1 MTTGAP
7 MFGGDLESTRARL
20 RQLAAQA
27 EQRTQQ
33 FAQVRDQIQGITVT
47 EQSTSGAVR
56 VTVQSSGV
64 LTDLTLTDAISR
76 MRPDQVAA
84 DVMRCIRKAQSR
96 IADRVTTVVG
106 ENVPSDDPAAQRIV
120 EGFREQFPPPE
131 PEPDTATE
139 DMRFGPG
146 EPDSA
151 PPASPSRP
159 VRQPRPY
166 PGDDDEGWD
175 DKPILR

>member
-20 RQLAAQA
+20 RELAAHA

-33 FAQVRDQIQGITVT
+33 FAQVRDQIEGITVT

-84 DVMRCIRKAQSR
+84 EVMGCIRKAQSR
-96 IADRVTTVVG
+96 IADRVTTVVD
-106 ENVPSDDPAAQRIV
+106 ENVPSDDPAARRIV
-120 EGFREQFPPPE
+120 EGFREQFPAPD
-131 PEPDTATE
+131 PEPDPVTQ
-139 DMRFGPG
+139 DLRFGPA
-146 EPDSA
+146 EPDPA
-151 PPASPSRP
+151 PPAAPSRP
-159 VRQPRPY
+159 ARPPRPY
-166 PGDDDEGWD
+166 RDDDDEGWD
-175 DKPILR
+175 DTPILR

>member
-20 RQLAAQA
+20 RELAQQA

-64 LTDLTLTDAISR
+64 LTDLRLTDAIGR

-84 DVMRCIRKAQSR
+84 EVMGCIRKAQSR

-106 ENVPSDDPAAQRIV
+106 ENVPSDDPAARRIV

-131 PEPDTATE
+131 PDAATE
-139 DMRFGPG
+139 DTRFGPA
-146 EPDSA
+146 EPDPT
-151 PPASPSRP
+151 PPATPSRP
-159 VRQPRPY
+159 ARLPRPHSD
-166 PGDDDEGWD
+166 DDDEGWD